1 LNEICQE
8 LDSDRLQRVK
18 FNIAAICAA
27 LEERVLDEFKNATKL
42 RDLHK
47 MKAFAA
53 ILFEANCGNRCV
65 SAYLDRHLHPDPDDL
80 YKDVELAKR
89 PSNTI
94 SSTMDDSERPA
105 DERLVNFFEKIN
117 RLLNEEF
124 SVVSNVFLH
133 PVIVMSQLVQLFFN
147 NRLFAFV
154 TCILDNDISISIW
167 LYMRTFQTLY
177 TFTLKLIETCRKA
190 FQLVEIKW
198 DSLMDRL
205 FSLHKHNYIEKEL
218 ESLSYIFRSELQHQ
232 KDLQDKEISNAS
244 SGDIASRKGKETLIS
259 LEMSLNVIH
268 AVEEAIQRCIL
279 LSYKADIPQNLTKLL
294 RILMRFLF
302 REYISIQLDRA
313 VQALPITCAGAFAK
327 TFEIIENFFGTIFVA
342 NHIVVFT
349 QKLFYVHIAPRLST
363 SANEFTSCEN
373 EKNKQLAK
381 LEEKIEEGIRKSLSA
396 LVSAIEIILSNQS
409 KKDFKLKNEART
421 QSINGVTKVK

>member
-1 LNEICQE
+1 
-8 LDSDRLQRVK
+8 
-18 FNIAAICAA
+18 
-27 LEERVLDEFKNATKL
+27 
-42 RDLHK
+42 
-47 MKAFAA
+47 
-53 ILFEANCGNRCV
+53 
-65 SAYLDRHLHPDPDDL
+65 
-80 YKDVELAKR
+80 
-89 PSNTI
+89 
-94 SSTMDDSERPA
+94 
-105 DERLVNFFEKIN
+105 
-117 RLLNEEF
+117 
-124 SVVSNVFLH
+124 
-133 PVIVMSQLVQLFFN
+133 
-147 NRLFAFV
+147 
-154 TCILDNDISISIW
+154 
-167 LYMRTFQTLY
+167 
-177 TFTLKLIETCRKA
+177 
-190 FQLVEIKW
+190 
-198 DSLMDRL
+198 
-205 FSLHKHNYIEKEL
+205 
-218 ESLSYIFRSELQHQ
+218 LSYIFRSELQHQ
-232 KDLQDKEISNAS
+232 KDLQDKEISNTS

-396 LVSAIEIILSNQS
+396 LISAIEIILSNQS

-421 QSINGVTKVK
+421 QSIDGVTKTCTNCINFIFQVKAMFEKNMDGRNVDSTIAEFGNRIYSTLLNHFKKFKISQGLGGLQLLQDLTAY